1 LRIFCEEGSKKRD
14 KRNISIH
21 DGEFDPGSG

>member
-1 LRIFCEEGSKKRD
+1 LRLNFAKKQSRKGTNSKY
-14 KRNISIH
+14 IH